1 MPIYT
6 KKVQSTNPR
15 FHNRETIIATVEGI
29 DRIPIPDAVVL
40 CNGCNRNV
48 AEGYLVYLG
57 KRELKLD
64 QPCRIYCEECLRK
77 YYPKAVMEE

>member
-1 MPIYT
+1 MVYT
-6 KKVQSTNPR
+6 KKVQSTDPR
-15 FHNRETIIATVEGI
+15 FHNRETMTASAGGI
-29 DRIPIPDAVVL
+29 DRIPIPDNVVL

-64 QPCRIYCEECLRK
+64 QPYDIYCPGCLRK
-77 YYPKAVMEE
+77 YFPKAVMEE

>member
-6 KKVQSTNPR
+6 KKVQSTDLI
-15 FHNRETIIATVEGI
+15 FHNRSTTIISAGGI
-29 DRIPIPDAVVL
+29 DNIPIPDAVVL

-64 QPCRIYCEECLRK
+64 QPYDIYCPECLRK
-77 YYPKAVMEE
+77 YFPKAVMEE